1 MNSNRDALLR
11 RTLEQILQYR
21 ASGGWVTPDIY
32 GPRHALDNEGEMRQG
47 CSIGAGLAYPAGSH
61 PPELQ
66 PLPTH
71 KQLALSVL
79 LDEEVSAFVLMSA
92 LEDAGVLGAGA
103 ITAAEDGPL
112 DVQGQPVYVE
122 GEDGWESRRRHRREL
137 GPWCDGQQ
145 SHVYGLCRG
154 VLGGGSSVVGRA
166 FSRFLDAWLGVRLIQ
181 GGGRQW
187 PTTEYML
194 ARRDSFP
201 TMLRVFRHLR
211 PGATPALAR
220 DLDRII
226 AHLER
231 RS

>member
-1 MNSNRDALLR
+1 MNSNRDEMLR
-11 RTLEQILQYR
+11 RTLERIFQYR

-32 GPRHALDNEGEMRQG
+32 GPRRALNDEDEMRQG
-47 CSIGAGLAYPAGSH
+47 CSIGAGFAYPASSQ

-112 DVQGQPVYVE
+112 DVAGQPLYDG
-122 GEDGWESRRRHRREL
+122 GESSWDSWQRHRREL

-166 FSRFLDAWLGVRLIQ
+166 FSRFLDAWLGARQLS

-194 ARRDSFP
+194 ARRDAFP
-201 TMLRVFRHLR
+201 TLLRVFRHLR
-211 PGATPALAR
+211 PNATPALAL
-220 DLDRII
+220 DLDRLI